1 MGAIKP
7 YGDSLNDGAVQL
19 SFTLPC
25 ETTLLGQEGAK
36 ELAKRMGLE
45 EPSVV
50 HMEAVG
56 KGFTFF
62 VVYGCVNVDVDLH
75 AIEILQPEI
84 KAMDFYT
91 INTFIK
97 EKIGRRVKVIGAC
110 TGSDAHS
117 TGLDAIMNMKGFS
130 GEYGLERYPE
140 IETKNMGSQVR
151 NEVLIK
157 EALDFESDAILIS
170 QVVTQRNVHLENLT
184 QFIELLEVEGLRERF
199 LLIIG
204 GPRLSHEL
212 AMELGFDAGFGPGTY
227 PNHVASFMVQRLTK
241 EEV

>member
-7 YGDSLNDGAVQL
+7 YGDALNDGAVQL

-25 ETTLLGQEGAK
+25 EATPLGKEGAK
-36 ELAKRMGLE
+36 ELARKLGLL
-45 EPSVV
+45 EPAVV
-50 HMEAVG
+50 HMEPLG

-62 VVYGCVNVDVDLH
+62 IVYGSVQESVDLGS
-75 AIEILQPEI
+75 IEILQPEI
-84 KAMDFYT
+84 KAMDFYA
-91 INTFIK
+91 INTLIR
-97 EKIGRRVKVIGAC
+97 EKIGRKLKVVGAC

-130 GEYGLERYPE
+130 GEYGLERYSE
-140 IETKNMGSQVR
+140 IETKNMGSQVM
-151 NEVLIK
+151 NEALIR
-157 EALDFESDAILIS
+157 EALDFEADAILIS

-204 GPRLSHEL
+204 GPRISHEL
-212 AMELGFDAGFGPGTY
+212 AMELGFDAGFGPGTF
-227 PNHVASFMVQRLTK
+227 PNHVASFIAQRL
-241 EEV
+241 VL